1 MSCFAASSRPTKF
14 QRAYC
19 MSPSVWW
26 NYGEMTDIVL
36 NNGKL
41 LGKPKSI
48 IVEVGMAEDSYVNSF
63 LSLSLPPTIW
73 SELIGDMV
81 NSWVEIGMGVVS
93 EPANTQIGLQ
103 LESDSNLY
111 YFFHSGGLHSGTSW
125 VDAFSYGLTLMY
137 QYEFPDN
144 FRNQKNKNMVYQYP
158 SNQGACDDST
168 DTKAKDAAIVVL
180 AVFSGIFLLS
190 FIAVTYFYFSLKK
203 NISLSLL
210 SEEHKGSDKL

>member
-1 MSCFAASSRPTKF
+1 MSCFAASSRPTEF

-26 NYGEMTDIVL
+26 NYGEMTSIVL

-48 IVEVGMAEDSYVNSF
+48 VVEVGTAEDAYVNSF
-63 LSLSLPPTIW
+63 LSLSLPPTYW

-81 NSWVEIGMGVVS
+81 NSWVQIGMGLVD
-93 EPANTQIGLQ
+93 EPANKQQGLQ

-111 YFFHSGGLHSGTSW
+111 YFFHTGGLHSGTSW

-137 QYEFPDN
+137 QYQFPDY
-144 FRNQKNKNMVYQYP
+144 FQNQKNKNMVYQYP
-158 SNQGACDDST
+158 TNECACDDST
-168 DTKAKDAAIVVL
+168 DVSTKNIVIVVL
-180 AVFSGIFLLS
+180 AVFSGIFFLS
-190 FIAVTYFYFSLKK
+190 FITMTYLYLTLKK
-203 NISLSLL
+203 VASVSLIS
-210 SEEHKGSDKL
+210 KIQVSDKL